1 MKNLMKQIAMSLSLT
16 IMVASLA
23 AISPNQAQAK
33 GKKKVG
39 NSAKVKS
46 HAKRGYHLEDVS
58 LGVQIPRQTAVSNDS
73 ANLQNAENVKSSVR
87 RMNGAGAEGFSVD
100 IGTSEKIKSQAK
112 RALNTQSGD
121 DVVTI
126 NSLTGTA
133 VNRVRRTTKRTRQ

>member
-16 IMVASLA
+16 MMVASLV

-33 GKKKVG
+33 GKKKAG

-46 HAKRGYHLEDVS
+46 HTK
-58 LGVQIPRQTAVSNDS
+58 
-73 ANLQNAENVKSSVR
+73 
-87 RMNGAGAEGFSVD
+87 GFSVD

-126 NSLTGTA
+126 NSLTGTE
-133 VNRVRRTTKRTRQ
+133 VKRVRRTTKRTRQ